1 MKTPEEI
8 LTELQEIAPGLVRSG
23 ISRVPY
29 VVPSGFF
36 EQFAENLMNRISM
49 QASEFSELQT
59 GQQIAEVSPLLEI
72 TDISPLLAGLK
83 NKNTFQVPEGYFE
96 NLKANIPASATNP
109 VKYKSKQAPVFN
121 LKFVKYAVAACIIA
135 LLGTAVYN
143 LNYHKTTDPIKDL
156 TTVSEQDMANYL
168 DSDDIHWTPGIE
180 IASSSET
187 ASVDFSDND
196 IHDLLSSVPDDEL
209 AQYATLLPEEK
220 RNVN

>member
-8 LTELQEIAPGLVRSG
+8 LTELLEIAPALVGPG

-29 VVPSGFF
+29 AVPSGFF
-36 EQFAENLMNRISM
+36 EQFSENLMNRIRRD
-49 QASEFSELQT
+49 ASEFSEPQT

-83 NKNTFQVPEGYFE
+83 NKNTYQVPEGYFE
-96 NLKANIPASATNP
+96 NLKADIQKLETNQIT
-109 VKYKSKQAPVFN
+109 YKSKKAPVFT
-121 LKFVKYAVAACIIA
+121 LKFVKYAVAACIVA

-143 LNYHKTTDPIKDL
+143 LNYRKTTDPIKDL
-156 TTVSEQDMANYL
+156 TTVSELDMANYL
-168 DSDDIHWTPGIE
+168 DSDDIHWTPGID

-187 ASVDFSDND
+187 ASVDFNDND